1 MYRQRGYGVPRR
13 RGGGGLPIRLIIAL
27 VIAAISF
34 FSYLGSR
41 SVNPVTGETQYVDMT
56 PEQEVAMGLQAA
68 PQMAQ
73 QYGGLYPN
81 EQAQAFVKRVG
92 QSIVAQS
99 VASQSPYRFDF
110 HLLADEQTVNAF
122 ALPGGQI
129 FITYALLSRLETE
142 GQLAGILGHEIG
154 HVIGRHGSEHLAKQ
168 KLTQGLIGAVGV
180 GAGDFNSA
188 RMAQMVGQM
197 VNMQHGRSDEL
208 ESDKFGVQYMTAAG
222 YDPRALMEVMRILEE
237 ASGGARQPEF
247 MSTHPNPGNRIAAI
261 EAAIQEYFPDGLPEG
276 LKK

>member
-1 MYRQRGYGVPRR
+1 MYRQGGYSRR

-27 VIAAISF
+27 VIAGVSF

-92 QSIVAQS
+92 QSIVAKS
-99 VASQSPYRFDF
+99 VASQSPYKYDF

-129 FITYALLSRLETE
+129 FITAALLDRLKTE
-142 GQLAGILGHEIG
+142 GQLAGVLGHEIG

-197 VNMQHGRSDEL
+197 VNMQHGRGDEL

-222 YDPRALMEVMRILEE
+222 YDPRALTEVMKILEE
-237 ASGGARQPEF
+237 ARGGASSQPEF
-247 MSTHPNPGNRIAAI
+247 MSTHPSPDNRIAQI
-261 EAAIQEYFPDGLPEG
+261 EAAIKEYYPNGLPEG
-276 LKK
+276 LIQ